1 MGDQNSNRV
10 DYTTMKTFQILAILA
25 CVAGLN
31 AGSIVGKP
39 IVGKCPPVITTKPD
53 FDYKQYAGIWY
64 EIERVPVIFE
74 SGMSCVQATYNEISL
89 VEDGLPQ
96 RHTKCERRLLAVDQV
111 LLALQFFATGTFQ
124 SVVGN
129 VLRVSQRSVGRSIH
143 AVARALC
150 RLGPKIMTID
160 KTNLVP
166 LQEDFAEIA
175 NMPGVFGCIDGTH
188 VRISRPYEW
197 EASYVNRKGYHSI
210 NVQGVCDAKY
220 KFIDLTVKQP
230 GSVHDSTMFKVSGFG
245 KKCALGWYGEG
256 FVLGDSGYGSTPYI
270 ITPYNN
276 PQSPPEERFNRAHK
290 TTRCVIQRAFGILK
304 RRFHCLHTELRLQ
317 PGPASRVIAACCV
330 LHNISIDRRQINDYE
345 YEDEEEMQLP
355 IIDHVREENG
365 LVLRQQGFEKRNNIT
380 LNYFT

>member
-166 LQEDFAEIA
+166 VSYIVTYTLVHTNTSLNCSYKKILLKLPTCQECLDALTEPTSGSHVHMSGKLLMSIA
-175 NMPGVFGCIDGTH
+175 RDIT
-188 VRISRPYEW
+188 
-197 EASYVNRKGYHSI
+197 
-210 NVQGVCDAKY
+210 Q
-220 KFIDLTVKQP
+220 LT
-230 GSVHDSTMFKVSGFG
+230 FKV
-245 KKCALGWYGEG
+245 
-256 FVLGDSGYGSTPYI
+256 FVMPNTSSLI
-270 ITPYNN
+270 
-276 PQSPPEERFNRAHK
+276 
-290 TTRCVIQRAFGILK
+290 
-304 RRFHCLHTELRLQ
+304 
-317 PGPASRVIAACCV
+317 
-330 LHNISIDRRQINDYE
+330 
-345 YEDEEEMQLP
+345 
-355 IIDHVREENG
+355 
-365 LVLRQQGFEKRNNIT
+365 
-380 LNYFT
+380 